1 MKFRLSILVF
11 LAIAT
16 TGLVGA
22 LTTAAA
28 LSINLS
34 QGFHG
39 YLAARDEE
47 RLDTVIE
54 QAVDDAAALGGIK
67 AFDRGRFTVASL
79 LRDAGLPMSSR
90 RPPSLERAG
99 DPGSRQ
105 RPPPEGLGGR
115 IVLLDANG
123 TVLHGPPLPRRQNSL
138 PSMIRRPLTIEGRTI
153 ATILVL
159 PRAPMPGGI
168 DQRFLTRQ
176 YRLAGIIVLMLLL
189 ASLIPAWLIARRGA
203 GFVRSVKQATGAIV
217 DGGYAYRVPDS
228 SVIELSAVTGDINAM
243 ADHLSRLED
252 ARRRWLAE
260 ISHELRTPLTAMR
273 GEIDAIADGIRPA
286 SAAAILSLRE
296 EVEMLGRLVDD
307 LHFLAISD
315 LSGPACRFDDF
326 DALAL
331 CRKVIARFADRAEA
345 NGLALELT
353 HHGHSTLPV
362 RWDERRIEQVLSNVV
377 TNSLRYTDAPGR
389 VVLTVAESAEMVTLT
404 LDDTAPGVSDAERAR
419 LFEPLYRTAATRE
432 RASAGCGL
440 GLAVSAS
447 IVAAHAGT
455 LTAAASMLGG
465 LQIRITL
472 PVDPA
477 RSS

>member
-11 LAIAT
+11 FAIAT

-39 YLAARDEE
+39 YLTARDEE
-47 RLDTVIE
+47 RLDEAIE
-54 QAVDDAAALGGIK
+54 KAVDNAAALGGIK
-67 AFDRGRFTVASL
+67 AFDRGDFTAASL
-79 LRDAGLPMSSR
+79 LRGAGLPMPLR
-90 RPPSLERAG
+90 RPPPIGGRG
-99 DPGSRQ
+99 DPGNR
-105 RPPPEGLGGR
+105 RLPPPEGMVAR
-115 IVLLDANG
+115 IILLNANG
-123 TVLHGPPLPRRQNSL
+123 ATLHGPQLPPGQKPLPL
-138 PSMIRRPLTIEGRTI
+138 MIKRPLIIEGRTI

-159 PRAPMPGGI
+159 PRAPTPEGI
-168 DQRFLTRQ
+168 DQRFLASQ
-176 YRLAGIIVLMLLL
+176 YRLAGIIVLMLVL

-217 DGGYAYRVPDS
+217 DGRYAYRVPDS
-228 SVIELSAVTGDINAM
+228 RVIELSAVTGDINAM
-243 ADHLSRLED
+243 ADHLSRLES

-260 ISHELRTPLTAMR
+260 ISHELRTPLAAMR
-273 GEIDAIADGIRPA
+273 GEIDAIVDGIRPA
-286 SAAAILSLRE
+286 SAAAIVSLRE
-296 EVEMLGRLVDD
+296 EAEMLGRLVDD

-315 LSGPACRFDDF
+315 LSGSTCRFDDI

-331 CRKVIARFADRAEA
+331 CRKVIARFADRAED
-345 NGLALELT
+345 NGLALEFE
-353 HHGHSTLPV
+353 HYGRSALPV
-362 RWDERRIEQVLSNVV
+362 RWDERRIEQVLSNVI

-389 VVLTVAESAEMVTLT
+389 ILLSVAESANAVTLT
-404 LDDTAPGVSDAERAR
+404 LDDSAPGVDDTERLH
-419 LFEPLYRTAATRE
+419 LFEPLYRTDSTRD

-455 LTAAASMLGG
+455 MMAAASALGG

-472 PVDPA
+472 PVNPE
-477 RSS
+477 RP